1 MAQRFEGKNLE
12 EALDAASQGLGV
24 QRYQLTYHVVLEKR
38 GFLGGMKRVVIE
50 AEVNQSATEPNAPIA
65 TSSAATDR
73 ATAPPRER
81 GERSARGGRGGRG
94 GGRGGRGRDDR
105 GGNRGGGNRRR
116 REDDL
121 KPGDF
126 EDFAGEDVPVPEQG
140 TETEAASSVR
150 QWCEQAIAFA
160 KLDLQVRSEENESQI
175 VIRLYGR
182 DGRRMTDRHGELL
195 DAFQVLANK
204 ALTGRKIEK
213 DIELDCLEFKGKRTE
228 ELEERA
234 KRLADQVRR
243 DGREQ
248 LLPAMTPIERRIVH
262 LALRDDGEVTTESR
276 GDGFYKRVAIIRRPP
291 QQEQSSTAS

>member
-1 MAQRFEGKNLE
+1 MTQRFEGKNLE
-12 EALDAASQGLGV
+12 EALDAAAQGFGV

-38 GFLGGMKRVVIE
+38 GFLGGMKRVVVE

-65 TSSAATDR
+65 ASSPAVDR
-73 ATAPPRER
+73 APQQRDR
-81 GERSARGGRGGRG
+81 GERSGRGGRGGRG
-94 GGRGGRGRDDR
+94 ARGGRGRDDR
-105 GGNRGGGNRRR
+105 GNRGGGGGNRRG
-116 REDDL
+116 REEDL

-126 EDFAGEDVPVPEQG
+126 EDFAADDVPAPEQG
-140 TETEAASSVR
+140 AETEAASSVR
-150 QWCEQAIAFA
+150 LWCEQAIGLA
-160 KLDLQVRSEENESQI
+160 KLDLQARSEENDTQI
-175 VIRLYGR
+175 IIRLYGR

-228 ELEERA
+228 DLEQRA
-234 KRLADQVRR
+234 KRMADQVRR

-262 LALRDDGEVTTESR
+262 LALQNDGEVTTESR

-291 QQEQSSTAS
+291 QQEQSSTPS